1 MTSTVN
7 PLDASLMMNRTVG
20 DLEEDEKT
28 PAGGKSALVLAAEAV
43 PRSAASLSGYLRKK
57 NSADKWQKRW
67 FEIVGQYWVYYK
79 RAEDSTLLCAMDL
92 WRAGAP
98 GLEPPAP
105 GDGDGALEFHIT

>member
-1 MTSTVN
+1 MEHG
-7 PLDASLMMNRTVG
+7 DADEGG
-20 DLEEDEKT
+20 D
-28 PAGGKSALVLAAEAV
+28 GKSKSPLVIEAEKIDRRTAL
-43 PRSAASLSGYLRKK
+43 LSGHLRKL
-57 NSADKWQKRW
+57 NSQEKWQKRW